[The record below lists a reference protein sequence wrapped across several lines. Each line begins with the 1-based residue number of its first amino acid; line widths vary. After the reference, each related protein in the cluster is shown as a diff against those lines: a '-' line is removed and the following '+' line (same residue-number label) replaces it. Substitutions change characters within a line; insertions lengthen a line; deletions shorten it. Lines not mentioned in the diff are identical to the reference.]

1 MSTGTL
7 YIISAPSG
15 AGKTSLVKALVESMD
30 HIGVS
35 VSHTTRDMR
44 PGEQNSVHYHFVTS
58 QEFDAMVAE
67 GEFIEHAQV
76 FDHCYGTA
84 HSQLATL
91 LRQGEDVILEIDW
104 QGARQVRKSI
114 QDCLSIYIVPPT
126 RDALEQRLRG
136 RGQDTEEVIQRRL
149 GKAVAEMQHFTEFD
163 YLVINDE
170 FSRALN
176 DLRSILLARRLR
188 LEYQREKHQA
198 QISQLLHTG

>member
-15 AGKTSLVKALVESMD
+15 AGKTSLVKALVGSMD

-35 VSHTTRDMR
+35 VSHTTRAMR
-44 PGEQNSVHYHFVTS
+44 PGEQNGVHYHFVTS

>member
-35 VSHTTRDMR
+35 VSHTTRAMR
-44 PGEQNSVHYHFVTS
+44 PGEQNGVHYHFVTS
-58 QEFDAMVAE
+58 QEFNAMVAA

-76 FDHCYGTA
+76 FDHFYGTA

-91 LRQGEDVILEIDW
+91 LRLGEDVILEIDW

>member
-15 AGKTSLVKALVESMD
+15 AGKTSLVKALVGSMD

-35 VSHTTRDMR
+35 VSHTTRAMR

>member
-35 VSHTTRDMR
+35 VSHTTRAMR
-44 PGEQNSVHYHFVTS
+44 PGEQNGVHYHFVTS

-149 GKAVAEMQHFTEFD
+149 GKAVAEMQHLTEFD

-170 FSRALN
+170 FSLALN
-176 DLRSILLARRLR
+176 DLQSILLARRLR

-198 QISQLLHTG
+198 QISQLLRTG

>member
-35 VSHTTRDMR
+35 VSHTTRARR
-44 PGEQNSVHYHFVTS
+44 PGEQNGVHYHFVTS
-58 QEFDAMVAE
+58 QEFDAMVAK

-91 LRQGEDVILEIDW
+91 LQQGEDVILEIDW

-114 QDCLSIYIVPPT
+114 QECLSIYIVPPT

-149 GKAVAEMQHFTEFD
+149 DKAVAEMQHFVEFD

-170 FSRALN
+170 FSRALD

-198 QISQLLHTG
+198 QISQLLH